1 MLRQS
6 FAPAHHNHGKEGKQP
21 HPCPASA
28 REEEREVE
36 NSKALTPGE
45 ERGHSPEVGPPDLS
59 ERENQEL
66 PKMEIRNLPRNLD
79 DTTLVS
85 GGKGPTE

>member
-6 FAPAHHNHGKEGKQP
+6 FAPAQHNHGKEGKQP

-45 ERGHSPEVGPPDLS
+45 ERGHSLEVGPPDLS

-66 PKMEIRNLPRNLD
+66 PKMEIHNLPRNLD

>member
-1 MLRQS
+1 MLKQS
-6 FAPAHHNHGKEGKQP
+6 FASAQHNHGQEVKQP

-36 NSKALTPGE
+36 YSKALTPGE

-59 ERENQEL
+59 KKRE
-66 PKMEIRNLPRNLD
+66 
-79 DTTLVS
+79 
-85 GGKGPTE
+85 